1 MRKTHNI
8 LGKLFYFFIIF
19 TIIFSCFNFV
29 MAAEGDYPTEE
40 FYELEIDETSNENNS
55 SETETQTTTEKEPV
69 ESLYI
74 MQNDVNIDYFVAG
87 NAFIMGKHVTI
98 DESVQ
103 GNVFI
108 LADEVTITKNS
119 YIYEEAFILA
129 NKVTLSGTVANMY
142 CSCNTFNLTS
152 TGYVIRDLSCSGKT
166 ITLDGF
172 VNRNA
177 YISGSELNIADE
189 KVVVKEN
196 LEYSLPKTMT
206 FPENAVGNNITKKS
220 SIKLLED
227 LKDLAKSLVS
237 LIIILIV
244 VFLFKGF
251 VHDLVDYL
259 QNDKGK
265 IILYGLLGLVCIPII
280 SLIFLITVIGLPICI
295 LLMSAYIFAITIA
308 NAIVGLAIGSYI
320 CSKTNKEKN
329 DPTLMKIILI
339 SLLVVLGIL
348 LISNIPY
355 IGALVSFV
363 KIVLCFG
370 LLLQP
375 LLKKKNK

>member
-1 MRKTHNI
+1 MEFCI
-8 LGKLFYFFIIF
+8 L
-19 TIIFSCFNFV
+19 
-29 MAAEGDYPTEE
+29 TEE
-40 FYELEIDETSNENNS
+40 EFKKFSSVHPQESFFQTVETGNLRKSYGSIIHYLGIKKNNEIIAGGMF
-55 SETETQTTTEKEPV
+55 SETPCMFGKKR
-69 ESLYI
+69 LYAP
-74 MQNDVNIDYFVAG
+74 QGFLIDYDNYEVLEFFTKELLKYG
-87 NAFIMGKHVTI
+87 KKIKQCINIM
-98 DESVQ
+98 
-103 GNVFI
+103 F
-108 LADEVTITKNS
+108 
-119 YIYEEAFILA
+119 
-129 NKVTLSGTVANMY
+129 
-142 CSCNTFNLTS
+142 
-152 TGYVIRDLSCSGKT
+152 
-166 ITLDGF
+166 
-172 VNRNA
+172 
-177 YISGSELNIADE
+177 
-189 KVVVKEN
+189 
-196 LEYSLPKTMT
+196 
-206 FPENAVGNNITKKS
+206 
-220 SIKLLED
+220 
-227 LKDLAKSLVS
+227 S

-244 VFLFKGF
+244 VFLFKRF